1 MTMTER
7 VKRMK
12 PHRSTRVLLIYLPI
26 FAALVLLA
34 LRIAG
39 VGYSD
44 LRAYALELAP
54 RSLYP
59 IAAIGLTAGLMKLTG
74 FDLCDDVR
82 EELIRQLTQ
91 WEGGGEEGKWP
102 LTKSQ
107 FGAFLVLAGETLA
120 WGFFI
125 TLFLRALTTWQG

>member
-12 PHRSTRVLLIYLPI
+12 PHSGTRVLLIYLPI
-26 FAALVLLA
+26 FAAAVLFA

-39 VGYSD
+39 VGYAD

-74 FDLCDDVR
+74 FDLRDDYRQTLVR
-82 EELIRQLTQ
+82 MLASSET
-91 WEGGGEEGKWP
+91 EGRWP
-102 LTKSQ
+102 LSRQQ

-120 WGFFI
+120 WAFFI
-125 TLFLRALTTWQG
+125 TLFLRALTVWQG

>member
-1 MTMTER
+1 M
-7 VKRMK
+7 KLPAWLK
-12 PHRSTRVLLIYLPI
+12 PHRSSRVLLIYLPI
-26 FAALVLLA
+26 FAALTLLA

-39 VGYSD
+39 VGYAD

-74 FDLCDDVR
+74 FDLSDEQRAQLVNWLVNSQNTGRWPLSD
-82 EELIRQLTQ
+82 RQL
-91 WEGGGEEGKWP
+91 GC
-102 LTKSQ
+102 
-107 FGAFLVLAGETLA
+107 FLVLAGETLA

-125 TLFLRALTTWQG
+125 TLFLRSLTVWQG